1 MGGAGR
7 EGVESPCPLTSIRPW
22 EKWPIFEGSFNQL
35 AARTRAKIRRRKE
48 TSRSEREIIQSEE
61 KKEKKEEI
69 LLPSPWHGGAQV
81 WKATSKAT
89 AANWIYNELVSPWTK
104 FRVAACLPAE
114 HPRPHACLLRP
125 DALDEL
131 AVGQASDLSWFFVL
145 PTHGTSKR
153 RTRTILITITCNLIV

>member
-104 FRVAACLPAE
+104 FRVAACLPACRAPAP
-114 HPRPHACLLRP
+114 PRVSFATGCVGRIGRRAGKRSFLIFRIT
-125 DALDEL
+125 DA
-131 AVGQASDLSWFFVL
+131 WY
-145 PTHGTSKR
+145 K
-153 RTRTILITITCNLIV
+153 